1 MKYSTGLDICIDIY
15 KLSIQL
21 RCINRA
27 IAWVV
32 ASRRGRSRSGFG
44 TAIARRLRKTV
55 GWLARPSSQVLAGR
69 DLGRRNTL
77 RYRQGLQDDYRTYCG
92 VISFSDLRKIAICM
106 ESVALTHC

>member
-1 MKYSTGLDICIDIY
+1 MRYFAGLDICVDID
-15 KLSIQL
+15 KLNVQL
-21 RCINRA
+21 VNINRA

-32 ASRRGRSRSGFG
+32 ASWRGRSRSGFG

-92 VISFSDLRKIAICM
+92 VISFSEEGQGDA
-106 ESVALTHC
+106 

>member
-1 MKYSTGLDICIDIY
+1 MRYFAGLDNFVDID
-15 KLSIQL
+15 KLNVQFVN
-21 RCINRA
+21 INWA

-69 DLGRRNTL
+69 DLGRRNKL
-77 RYRQGLQDDYRTYCG
+77 RYWQGYMDEDRTFYS
-92 VISFSDLRKIAICM
+92 VSENAILGGKN
-106 ESVALTHC
+106 V